1 MKRHANP
8 KPDKAD
14 LRRFREVALEAFP
27 ELSVQFCSHGDL
39 GGHRAPRDH
48 TLAFRL
54 VDSRGKF
61 RSNVVWVMPQS
72 LRSWTADD
80 IRAAVDRSNGR

>member
-8 KPDKAD
+8 KPTKEGLEH
-14 LRRFREVALEAFP
+14 LRRVAREAYPHFSLR
-27 ELSVQFCSHGDL
+27 FCSHGDL

-72 LRSWTADD
+72 LKSWTPANV
-80 IRAAVDRSNGR
+80 RQAVAQSNGK